1 MISLYVMFEAYF
13 YVSSAVAISH
23 SSRNLYENHPNNN
36 MSKSILVMDRSL
48 HFLVGHC
55 KVIMGGLQWIVVY
68 VYSSSFD
75 IEGIICIV

>member
-1 MISLYVMFEAYF
+1 MYLVLLPSANPQEF
-13 YVSSAVAISH
+13 YMQITQ
-23 SSRNLYENHPNNN
+23 NNN

>member
-13 YVSSAVAISH
+13 YVSSAVAISQ
-23 SSRNLYENHPNNN
+23 SSRNLYAYHPNNN
-36 MSKSILVMDRSL
+36 MSKSILVMDRSVN
-48 HFLVGHC
+48 FLVGHC